1 MSFEIW
7 KQRICEE
14 IRAYEQGK
22 GAALYL
28 QEKLD
33 IVNDELYAIR
43 GGHGDSEPVKGGT
56 SRLEDKRCALLDKK
70 AALEEDIKNN
80 DRWRKVIAA
89 CLNELGEE
97 ERKILVGMCCAE
109 YGDSTSKRLAAE
121 LAMDESNVRRQWH
134 KAMQHYRRIQS
145 GNQTI

>member
-1 MSFEIW
+1 MPFEIW

-43 GGHGDSEPVKGGT
+43 GGHGDSEPV
-56 SRLEDKRCALLDKK
+56 
-70 AALEEDIKNN
+70 
-80 DRWRKVIAA
+80 
-89 CLNELGEE
+89 
-97 ERKILVGMCCAE
+97 
-109 YGDSTSKRLAAE
+109 
-121 LAMDESNVRRQWH
+121 
-134 KAMQHYRRIQS
+134 
-145 GNQTI
+145 